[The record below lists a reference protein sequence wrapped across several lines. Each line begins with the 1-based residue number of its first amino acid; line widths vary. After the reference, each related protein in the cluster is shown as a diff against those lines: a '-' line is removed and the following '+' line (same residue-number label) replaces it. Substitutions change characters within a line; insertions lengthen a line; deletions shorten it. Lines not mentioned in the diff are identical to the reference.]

1 MTSKRRLHHT
11 AACAPCGTARACG
24 GFTLIELVVT
34 VALVGLMSLTALP
47 LVDVAHTRMKE
58 TQLREALRTIRR
70 GLDAY
75 KAAVDEGRLAREPGS
90 SGYPRS
96 LDLLTEPLEMLGK
109 RDLSNTLKPQHLT
122 ILRQLPR
129 DPFNTELDTPAA
141 ETWRVR
147 AYESRA
153 DDPQPGDDVFDVSSK
168 SDRMALD
175 GTPYAGW

>member
-1 MTSKRRLHHT
+1 MKSERSPQHGAR
-11 AACAPCGTARACG
+11 CAPYGSARACR
-24 GFTLIELVVT
+24 GFTLIELVIT

-47 LVDVAHTRMKE
+47 LVDVASTRMKE
-58 TQLREALRTIRR
+58 TELREALRTIRR

-75 KAAVDEGRLAREPGS
+75 KAAVDDGRLAREPGS

-96 LDLLTEPLEMLGK
+96 LELLTQPLELLGK

-129 DPFNTELDTPAA
+129 DPFNTDVDTPAA
-141 ETWRVR
+141 DTWRLR

-153 DDPQPGDDVFDVSSK
+153 DDPQPGDDVFDVSSQ
-168 SDRMALD
+168 SERMALD
-175 GTPYAGW
+175 GTPYASW